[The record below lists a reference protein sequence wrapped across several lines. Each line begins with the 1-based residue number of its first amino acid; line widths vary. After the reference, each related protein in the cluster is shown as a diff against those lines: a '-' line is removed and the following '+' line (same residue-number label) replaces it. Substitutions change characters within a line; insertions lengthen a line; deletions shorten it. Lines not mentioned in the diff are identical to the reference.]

1 MLEYE
6 YDLLYKLI
14 AVDTDSTL
22 RKNYDEITNL
32 LLEEAN
38 TAGLTAEK
46 IVDEKGIPH
55 VLISLPNA
63 PQKTKKVIFLT
74 HYDVVP
80 AGEGWDFD
88 PFKPFIKNGKIFG
101 RGAADDKS
109 SIAATLAAFKW
120 AFEEK
125 IPIKIDPVLVVAGG
139 EETGEGESFLKK
151 IEGDLC
157 IVLDSSCE
165 GLSIGASG
173 VARLN
178 VKVFG
183 KQTHS
188 AYPFM
193 GKNSIYE
200 ASKIISFIEK
210 LAKNMEENVL
220 SRFYASTHYER
231 VPRRISVTKISSG
244 VAANIIPAEC
254 NMLIDIRT
262 IPEEKAEEVA
272 NELKKM
278 IEDYAV
284 SKDIKIDIQ
293 LKSLMNGWYTK
304 DQNLINKFKEI
315 LKEILGSEVK
325 VVADLGGTDG
335 VFLIDRMPVI
345 QFGTCRDENNI
356 HGKNEFVYLEDVKKV
371 KRFVKKV
378 IALSF

>member
-1 MLEYE
+1 MVEYE
-6 YDLLYKLI
+6 YDLLCKLVAI
-14 AVDTDSTL
+14 DTNSTL

-55 VLISLPNA
+55 VLISPPNA
-63 PQKTKKVIFLT
+63 PKKTKRVIFLT
-74 HYDVVP
+74 HYDVVA

-88 PFKPFIKNGKIFG
+88 PFKPFIKNGKLFG

-109 SIAATLAAFKW
+109 SIAATLAALKW

-139 EETGEGESFLKK
+139 EETGEAESFLKK

-157 IVLDSSCE
+157 IVLDSNCE

-173 VARLN
+173 IARLN

-200 ASKIISFIEK
+200 ASKIISFIQK
-210 LAKNMEENVL
+210 VAKDMEENVL
-220 SRFYASTHYER
+220 SRFCASTHYER
-231 VPRRISVTKISSG
+231 VPRRISITRISSG
-244 VAANIIPAEC
+244 VAANIVPAEC
-254 NMLIDIRT
+254 DLLIDIRT
-262 IPEEKAEEVA
+262 IPEEKAEEA
-272 NELKKM
+272 ADKLKKM
-278 IEDYAV
+278 IEEYAK
-284 SKDIKIDIQ
+284 SNSIKIDIQ
-293 LKSLMNGWYTK
+293 IKSLMNGWYTT
-304 DQNLINKFKEI
+304 DENIINKFKEI
-315 LKEILGSEVK
+315 LEKILGSKVK

-356 HGKNEFVYLEDVKKV
+356 HGKNEFVYLEDIKKV
-371 KRFVKKV
+371 KIFVEKV
-378 IALSF
+378 IALGL